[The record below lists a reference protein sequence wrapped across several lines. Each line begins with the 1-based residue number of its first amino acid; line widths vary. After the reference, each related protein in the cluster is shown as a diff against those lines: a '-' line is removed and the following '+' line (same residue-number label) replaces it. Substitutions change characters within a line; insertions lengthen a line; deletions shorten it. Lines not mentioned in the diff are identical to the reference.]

1 MTTIAYKDG
10 IIAYDGRAT
19 AGGTIVYDDYEKMRE
34 RDGVFFFGAGG
45 ISEINDLIKAYHG
58 EEIVGDCG
66 ASIIVCKAGE
76 LSLIGYEDGKVWE
89 SPVHPSKPYAIGSGR
104 DHAFTALDMGASA
117 YQAVEMAAKR
127 DTGTGGKIRT
137 FTIKREGE

>member
-10 IIAYDGRAT
+10 IIAYDGRCT
-19 AGGTIVYDDYEKMRE
+19 VGGTIVYDDYDKMRE

-45 ISEINDLIKAYHG
+45 TSDINDLIKAYSG
-58 EEIVGDCG
+58 EEIAGECG
-66 ASIIVCKAGE
+66 AFAIVCKAGE
-76 LSLIGYEDGKVWE
+76 LSLISYEDSKIVE
-89 SPVHPSKPYAIGSGR
+89 SPVLLDKAYAIGSGR
-104 DHAFTALDMGASA
+104 DHAYTALDMGASA

-137 FTIKREGE
+137 FTVTSPDK

>member
-10 IIAYDGRAT
+10 IIAYDGRCT

-34 RDGVFFFGAGG
+34 RDGAFFFGAGG
-45 ISEINDLIKAYHG
+45 TSEINDLIKAYHG
-58 EEIVGDCG
+58 EEITGDCG
-66 ASIIVCKAGE
+66 ASAIVCKAGE
-76 LSLIGYEDGKVWE
+76 LSLIGYDDGKIWE
-89 SPVHPSKPYAIGSGR
+89 SPVRPDKPYAIGSGR

-117 YQAVEMAAKR
+117 YQAIEMAAKR

-137 FTIKREGE
+137 FTIKAE